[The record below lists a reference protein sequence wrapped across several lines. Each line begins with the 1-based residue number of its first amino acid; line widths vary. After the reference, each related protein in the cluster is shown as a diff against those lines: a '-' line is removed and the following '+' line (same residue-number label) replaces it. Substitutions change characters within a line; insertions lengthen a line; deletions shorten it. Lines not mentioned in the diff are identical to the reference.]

1 MMTMEIKRIQKS
13 NNLFI
18 VELDQENPLSLPES
32 VFVRHNLY
40 KGKELTENDI
50 LEIRKDSERQ
60 IAIDFALKK
69 LRNRKTTWEIEDL
82 LIREGIGEDAIA
94 GAVDYLKDY
103 GFLNDE
109 EFAELFARD
118 KRNLNGY
125 GPVKIRYILKQKG
138 VDERFIAMALEK
150 FTHEDEVEMIDKIV
164 GKKYVRGHVL
174 SKDKTNIIR
183 FLLSRGFQYPAIKV
197 VLKRWP

>member
-1 MMTMEIKRIQKS
+1 MEIKRIRKL
-13 NNLFI
+13 NNLF
-18 VELDQENPLSLPES
+18 VVDLDGQDSLSLPES

-50 LEIRKDSERQ
+50 YEIRKDSERQ

-82 LIREGIGEDAIA
+82 LTREGIGEDAIA
-94 GAVDYLKDY
+94 GAVDYLKEY

-125 GPVKIRYILKQKG
+125 GPLKIRYLLKQKG
-138 VDERFIAMALEK
+138 IDERFIAMALEN
-150 FTHEDEVEMIDKIV
+150 FTQEHEVEMIEKIV
-164 GKKYVRGHVL
+164 EKKYIRGDGL
-174 SKDKTNIIR
+174 SKDKSKIIR

-197 VLKRWP
+197 VLNRWP

>member
-1 MMTMEIKRIQKS
+1 MTMEIKRIQKL
-13 NNLFI
+13 NNLFV
-18 VELDQENPLSLPES
+18 VELDQENSLSLPES

-40 KGKELTENDI
+40 KGKELTENDVF
-50 LEIRKDSERQ
+50 EIRKDSERQ

-69 LRNRKTTWEIEDL
+69 LRNRKTTWEIKDL
-82 LIREGIGEDAIA
+82 LTREGIGEDAIA
-94 GAVDYLKDY
+94 GAVDYLEEY

-125 GPVKIRYILKQKG
+125 GPVKIRYLLKQKG
-138 VDERFIAMALEK
+138 IEEKLIAMALEN
-150 FTHEDEVEMIDKIV
+150 FTQDDEVEMIEKIV
-164 GKKYVRGHVL
+164 EKKYVRGNVL
-174 SKDKTNIIR
+174 SKDKSKIIR

-197 VLKRWP
+197 VLDRWP